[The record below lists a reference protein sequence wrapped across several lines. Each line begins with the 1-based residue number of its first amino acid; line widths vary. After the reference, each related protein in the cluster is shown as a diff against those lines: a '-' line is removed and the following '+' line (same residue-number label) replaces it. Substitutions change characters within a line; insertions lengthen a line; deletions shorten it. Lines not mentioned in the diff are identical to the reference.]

1 MTRFDCRPS
10 LDALTESEHP
20 FRKLVEAWPDAILIH
35 SDEKIVFV
43 NPFCAGLLAADGS
56 EQLLGKGISE
66 IVSPEDLPAIRSRIR
81 NCYLTGLASPPM
93 ESTLIACD
101 GSSVEIEAVAIPIT
115 WNGCPAIEV
124 VLRDIRG
131 RKRAEQA
138 ADEWQQRLELA
149 AKGGLRIG
157 LWDWDVAANTVT
169 WSDETYRQF
178 GFTRDTF
185 SGHVDEAV
193 TRIHPED
200 LPGVEDA
207 IRSVLAG
214 AGEYSAQYRLLRPD
228 GSTCWIDAHG
238 LMVRNGSPHMIGVG
252 VDITERRNLEEQFRQ
267 AQKMEA
273 VGLLAGGIS
282 HDFNNLLSIIL
293 GNSDLLLAT
302 AQSSAQQHYAEEIQR
317 AGRRAAQL
325 TRQLLAF
332 SRKQVLYPTV
342 LDLNSIVRDLG
353 KILQRMIGEDVQI
366 MTDLAADLGSIR
378 DDRGQIE
385 HILMNLATNAR
396 DAMPNGGRFTIRTRN
411 AELGL
416 QDAARYPDVRPGKY
430 IRLSVSD
437 TGVGM
442 SEEVRVRIFEPFFT
456 TKPLGRGTGLGLAT
470 VYGMVKHSNGYI
482 WVSSE
487 PNSGATFDI
496 YLPRVNEKVPPLLSD
511 SEVRGEYPRGAETI
525 LLLEDEEALRL
536 VFCEFLKASGYHVLQ
551 AARGDEAIDLAAQ
564 YHRAI
569 PLMISDIVLPD
580 RDGPSVVAKVQK
592 IHPETKSLYVSGY
605 AERPVVQELVSHGAT
620 LMQKPV
626 SRRDLLEK
634 VDELLHSST
643 TSPR

>member
-1 MTRFDCRPS
+1 MTRVDGRPS
-10 LDALTESEHP
+10 LDARAESEHL
-20 FRKLVEAWPDAILIH
+20 FRKLIEALPDAILIH

-43 NPFCAGLLAADGS
+43 NAFCTGLLAADGS
-56 EQLLGKGISE
+56 ERLLGKGISE

-115 WNGCPAIEV
+115 WNGSPAIEV
-124 VLRDIRG
+124 VLRDVRG

-138 ADEWQQRLELA
+138 AHEWQQRLELA

-157 LWDWDVAANTVT
+157 LWDWDVAANTVI

-178 GFTRDTF
+178 GFTRDAF
-185 SGHVDEAV
+185 SGHVDEAA

-238 LMVRNGSPHMIGVG
+238 VMVRNGSPHMIGVG

-302 AQSSAQQHYAEEIQR
+302 AQSSVQQHYAEDIER

-366 MTDLAADLGSIR
+366 ATDLEADLGSIR

-385 HILMNLATNAR
+385 QILMNLATNAR

-411 AELGL
+411 AELGP
-416 QDAARYPDVRPGKY
+416 QDASRYPDVRPGKY
-430 IRLSVSD
+430 IHLSLSD

-442 SEEVRVRIFEPFFT
+442 SEEVRVRVFEPFFT

-482 WVSSE
+482 WVSSK

-496 YLPRVNEKVPPLLSD
+496 FLPRVDEKVLPLLSD
-511 SEVRGEYPRGAETI
+511 PEVRGEYPRGAGNH
-525 LLLEDEEALRL
+525 
-536 VFCEFLKASGYHVLQ
+536 S
-551 AARGDEAIDLAAQ
+551 AAGR
-564 YHRAI
+564 
-569 PLMISDIVLPD
+569 
-580 RDGPSVVAKVQK
+580 
-592 IHPETKSLYVSGY
+592 
-605 AERPVVQELVSHGAT
+605 
-620 LMQKPV
+620 
-626 SRRDLLEK
+626 
-634 VDELLHSST
+634 
-643 TSPR
+643 